1 LTYSN
6 TEVELRNMQIGRI
19 DERGYLKGITRR
31 GFTPAKCLSELI
43 ANSLDSMDRVPLHR
57 EYKKT
62 IVFAVFPETVRMI
75 DNGFGMNSDDAERM
89 FALHNENHASD
100 KSRGVSGVGAKPS
113 LSLLGNR
120 QETILFTRV
129 NGGDYLR
136 ISVPWTNIH
145 AEGVWTGMVTTRLMT
160 EDEKLIFNG
169 ERAVC
174 HGTTIEFRKNE
185 ILCGILEESFLQSPS
200 NPLDSPGIIFG
211 RDDVDMIY
219 RSYLC
224 RTLIND
230 VQLKLYNYFDR
241 RGTFY
246 TGVQV
251 DVIEH
256 YYSPQER
263 RDRFIWRD
271 GDEMMEVPH
280 AGGGRYSKEMKRVTV
295 GLSGYHKV
303 GEYTVHTGLRED
315 ILLFDPENPKDPSLK
330 ATEGGIGGSSY
341 VGLYNEEHLGEES
354 FGFLGSYKLV
364 RNGQLIGLIEPPD
377 ICMSSARANWG
388 SNLETCIVQ
397 TDVRFSPYSSQE
409 DNHQDRA
416 MNIQENKN
424 QFDGKSLPKNFTRL
438 VRALKK
444 KKVQVIQEYF
454 SAVLKSAEPLID
466 ESKSEP
472 NEEQFIREEEGGEEN
487 TVVVAPISVLP
498 DFYESDD
505 EMQVTTPS
513 PDSQP
518 REQITLNNFGFVHG
532 APSGEVLKKK
542 LSRLVIT
549 LNDTAIYDS
558 PEYIEL
564 SNILTRLLV
573 GTV

>member
-1 LTYSN
+1 
-6 TEVELRNMQIGRI
+6 
-19 DERGYLKGITRR
+19 
-31 GFTPAKCLSELI
+31 
-43 ANSLDSMDRVPLHR
+43 
-57 EYKKT
+57 
-62 IVFAVFPETVRMI
+62 
-75 DNGFGMNSDDAERM
+75 
-89 FALHNENHASD
+89 
-100 KSRGVSGVGAKPS
+100 
-113 LSLLGNR
+113 
-120 QETILFTRV
+120 
-129 NGGDYLR
+129 
-136 ISVPWTNIH
+136 
-145 AEGVWTGMVTTRLMT
+145 
-160 EDEKLIFNG
+160 
-169 ERAVC
+169 
-174 HGTTIEFRKNE
+174 
-185 ILCGILEESFLQSPS
+185 
-200 NPLDSPGIIFG
+200 
-211 RDDVDMIY
+211 
-219 RSYLC
+219 
-224 RTLIND
+224 
-230 VQLKLYNYFDR
+230 
-241 RGTFY
+241 
-246 TGVQV
+246 
-251 DVIEH
+251 
-256 YYSPQER
+256 
-263 RDRFIWRD
+263 
-271 GDEMMEVPH
+271 
-280 AGGGRYSKEMKRVTV
+280 
-295 GLSGYHKV
+295 
-303 GEYTVHTGLRED
+303 
-315 ILLFDPENPKDPSLK
+315 
-330 ATEGGIGGSSY
+330 
-341 VGLYNEEHLGEES
+341 
-354 FGFLGSYKLV
+354 
-364 RNGQLIGLIEPPD
+364 
-377 ICMSSARANWG
+377 
-388 SNLETCIVQ
+388 
-397 TDVRFSPYSSQE
+397 VRFSPYSSQE